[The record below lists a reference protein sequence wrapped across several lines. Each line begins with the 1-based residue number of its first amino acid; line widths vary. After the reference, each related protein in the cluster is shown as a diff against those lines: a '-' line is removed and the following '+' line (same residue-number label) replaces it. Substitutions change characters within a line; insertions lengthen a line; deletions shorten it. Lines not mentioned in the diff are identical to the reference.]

1 MDTSCLTLA
10 SKIQSQA
17 WQPINRHSS
26 GLEFLSNRRKAL
38 GSVLSSG
45 SGQTRTSFGLRT
57 VWHHKNSV
65 VSRGQGGVTGLGLY
79 RAFRSV
85 VTRYQWGFAQGAKV
99 VLVRIS
105 MVARPAVLPAHSC
118 IIVFLKQ
125 RLSKALCKC
134 DT

>member
-1 MDTSCLTLA
+1 MA
-10 SKIQSQA
+10 
-17 WQPINRHSS
+17 
-26 GLEFLSNRRKAL
+26 E
-38 GSVLSSG
+38 
-45 SGQTRTSFGLRT
+45 GQV
-57 VWHHKNSV
+57 VWCHEDRV
-65 VSRGQGGVTGLGLY
+65 ASRGQGGVTGLGLC

-99 VLVRIS
+99 ELVRIS